1 MAVRAQDFQIP
12 KITHEEVNENRGV
25 FVIEPLDRGFGYTFG
40 NSLRRVLLSSLEGA
54 AVTSVKLEGVAH
66 EFTTLPG
73 VREDVTDIILN
84 LKQLV
89 CILHGESPEVEV
101 RLTKRGEGIV
111 TAADIEAPAD
121 LEILNPELEIANL
134 SSKGRLEITLTIG
147 RGRGYV
153 PAEGNRGQAHT
164 IGVIPVDSMFS
175 PIRRVAYDVEAARV
189 GQRTDYDKLILDVTT
204 NGSIDP
210 KDAIAQAAE
219 ILIRQL
225 AIFTDLEKMEG
236 FGEARRPRPS
246 GADSVGVSLARGME
260 NFPIEELELG
270 VRSYNCLK
278 RVGIETIGDLV
289 TKTENELAAIPNF
302 GKKSIEEVKETLAAA
317 RPAPPRRRGR
327 QRRGGVEA
335 DVRHERS
342 GKKLGRDSAHRKAL
356 YANLAGALIEHGR
369 IKTTVTKAKAVK
381 PIAEQMITLGRRG
394 DLHARRQAI
403 AFLRSRDVVHKLFA
417 EVAPRF
423 EDRPGG
429 YSRIIRIGPRPGDAA
444 EMAYL
449 ELVDEEYV
457 AKEREERDA
466 ASPSAAVP
474 RRGGRGGARGARPRR
489 SRSRRRAEAEASRAR
504 AEAEADEPAPRATSP
519 RPTTR
524 GLDADA
530 DEGADDRRSRAPP
543 TLRSAERLREARAE
557 EPPADHGERDQLEA
571 RRRSPR

>member
-101 RLTKRGEGIV
+101 RLTKRGEGVV

-134 SSKGRLEITLTIG
+134 SAKGRLEITVTIG
-147 RGRGYV
+147 RGRGYL

-175 PIRRVAYDVEAARV
+175 PINRVAYDVEAARV

-236 FGEARRPRPS
+236 FGEAAQAA
-246 GADSVGVSLARGME
+246 ADGGEAVGVSLAGGME

-289 TKTENELAAIPNF
+289 TKSESELAAIPNF
-302 GKKSIEEVKETLAAA
+302 GKKSIEEVKETLQQH
-317 RPAPPRRRGR
+317 G
-327 QRRGGVEA
+327 
-335 DVRHERS
+335 
-342 GKKLGRDSAHRKAL
+342 L
-356 YANLAGALIEHGR
+356 NL
-369 IKTTVTKAKAVK
+369 
-381 PIAEQMITLGRRG
+381 
-394 DLHARRQAI
+394 
-403 AFLRSRDVVHKLFA
+403 
-417 EVAPRF
+417 
-423 EDRPGG
+423 
-429 YSRIIRIGPRPGDAA
+429 
-444 EMAYL
+444 
-449 ELVDEEYV
+449 
-457 AKEREERDA
+457 
-466 ASPSAAVP
+466 
-474 RRGGRGGARGARPRR
+474 RGGASANG
-489 SRSRRRAEAEASRAR
+489 SEA
-504 AEAEADEPAPRATSP
+504 
-519 RPTTR
+519 
-524 GLDADA
+524 
-530 DEGADDRRSRAPP
+530 
-543 TLRSAERLREARAE
+543 
-557 EPPADHGERDQLEA
+557 
-571 RRRSPR
+571 

>member
-1 MAVRAQDFQIP
+1 LAVRASDFQVP

-54 AVTSVKLEGVAH
+54 AVTSVKIEGVAH

-89 CILHGESPEVEV
+89 CVLHGESPEVEV
-101 RLTKRGEGIV
+101 RLTKRGEGVV

-134 SSKGRLEITLTIG
+134 SSKGRLEVTLTIG

-175 PIRRVAYDVEAARV
+175 PINRVAYDVEAARV

-210 KDAIAQAAE
+210 KDAIAQGAE

-225 AIFTDLEKMEG
+225 AIFTDLEKIEG
-236 FGEARRPRPS
+236 YPASSDGDGGGDAAIIPNA
-246 GADSVGVSLARGME
+246 GGME

-289 TKTENELAAIPNF
+289 TKTESELAAIPNF
-302 GKKSIEEVKETLAAA
+302 GKKSIEEVKETLAQH
-317 RPAPPRRRGR
+317 GLNL
-327 QRRGGVEA
+327 RGG
-335 DVRHERS
+335 S
-342 GKKLGRDSAHRKAL
+342 SNG
-356 YANLAGALIEHGR
+356 
-369 IKTTVTKAKAVK
+369 
-381 PIAEQMITLGRRG
+381 
-394 DLHARRQAI
+394 
-403 AFLRSRDVVHKLFA
+403 
-417 EVAPRF
+417 
-423 EDRPGG
+423 
-429 YSRIIRIGPRPGDAA
+429 
-444 EMAYL
+444 L
-449 ELVDEEYV
+449 E
-457 AKEREERDA
+457 
-466 ASPSAAVP
+466 P
-474 RRGGRGGARGARPRR
+474 
-489 SRSRRRAEAEASRAR
+489 
-504 AEAEADEPAPRATSP
+504 
-519 RPTTR
+519 
-524 GLDADA
+524 
-530 DEGADDRRSRAPP
+530 
-543 TLRSAERLREARAE
+543 
-557 EPPADHGERDQLEA
+557 
-571 RRRSPR
+571 